1 MKNRYFPLFVSSF
14 GKEILVIGGG
24 KIAERRIDTLT
35 EFDFQI
41 TVVSPVVT
49 EKLESLAET
58 GRIVWIMDYYDKK
71 YMNDCFMALACTCNR
86 EVNRSV
92 GLDAKERGIPV
103 SVCDRKEECTF
114 YFPAVAAG
122 EEVTA
127 GIVGTGK
134 DHGAVRRAAAK
145 VREIIKRKAY

>member
-1 MKNRYFPLFVSSF
+1 MKNRYFPLFVSSE
-14 GKEILVIGGG
+14 GKEVLVIGGG
-24 KIAERRIDTLT
+24 KIAERRIGTLT

-41 TVVSPVVT
+41 TVVSPALT
-49 EKLESLAET
+49 EKLADLAET
-58 GRIVWIMDYYDKK
+58 GRIVWIADSYDKK
-71 YMNDCFMALACTCNR
+71 YMKDCFMVLVCTCDR
-86 EVNRSV
+86 KVNRRA
-92 GLDAKERGIPV
+92 GLDAKEKEIPV

-127 GIVGTGK
+127 GIAGTGN

-145 VREIIKRKAY
+145 VREIIKGKAY